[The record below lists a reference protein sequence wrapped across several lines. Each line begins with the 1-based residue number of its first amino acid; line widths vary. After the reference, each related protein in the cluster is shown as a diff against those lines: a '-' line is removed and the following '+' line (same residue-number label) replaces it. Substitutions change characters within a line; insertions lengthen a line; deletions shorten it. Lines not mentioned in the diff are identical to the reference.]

1 MNDTDEWFAFFIG
14 MAVGAAVAFGSFLAT
29 RYIDNMTQPDA
40 LDVPPGAIVITRA
53 DGVRCVGHVAAHP
66 EHVGVPPRL
75 WICGNDE
82 PPYYDGTGTKIPTHT
97 LGELP

>member
-1 MNDTDEWFAFFIG
+1 MYKIEYFVIGLGSGLLLAALIFLVTSHLDTLNE
-14 MAVGAAVAFGSFLAT
+14 
-29 RYIDNMTQPDA
+29 PDA
-40 LDVPPGAIVITRA
+40 PPGAIVITRA

-75 WICGNDE
+75 WICGSDE
-82 PPYYDGTGTKIPTHT
+82 LPWYDGTGTKIPTGT